1 MGLLVEGKWVDEWYD
16 TESTGGKFVRKDS
29 SFRDWITKDGKI
41 DDEDRKAYLA
51 LSVVVPILLHGCYDF
66 LAFAQEGDSRFTLL
80 FYAYL
85 IALYVFGIRRVNR
98 SSRDDRRVT
107 RETVF
112 DYFRRM
118 QYPLPPQYRDRND
131 DFWR

>member
-1 MGLLVEGKWVDEWYD
+1 MV
-16 TESTGGKFVRKDS
+16 TGTF
-29 SFRDWITKDGKI
+29 FR
-41 DDEDRKAYLA
+41 
-51 LSVVVPILLHGCYDF
+51 
-66 LAFAQEGDSRFTLL
+66 L
-80 FYAYL
+80 FHAR
-85 IALYVFGIRRVNR
+85 RRVT
-98 SSRDDRRVT
+98 SGSRDDRRVT